1 MSRRLG
7 WMALLAV
14 VGTLVAAPVFAQSG
28 SSTTTISGTVKDK
41 DGLVPGATVELV
53 NLATGEKATP
63 VVTNENGA
71 YSFPGVVPG
80 KYKVTITM
88 QNYKKVE
95 TEVTVNAGVDTTTH
109 VSARATIHPSRLD
122 IHGLLR

>member
-7 WMALLAV
+7 WITVLAL
-14 VGTLVAAPVFAQSG
+14 VGAFVATPVFAQGG
-28 SSTTTISGTVKDK
+28 SSATTINGTVKDK

-63 VVTNENGA
+63 VVTNENGQ

-80 KYKVTITM
+80 KYKVTISM

-95 TEVTVNAGVDTTTH
+95 TEVTVN
-109 VSARATIHPSRLD
+109 
-122 IHGLLR
+122 